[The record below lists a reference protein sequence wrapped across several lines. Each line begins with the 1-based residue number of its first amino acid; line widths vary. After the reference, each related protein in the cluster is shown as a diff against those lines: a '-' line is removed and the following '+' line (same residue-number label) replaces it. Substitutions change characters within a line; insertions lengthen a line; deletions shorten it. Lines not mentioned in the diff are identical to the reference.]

1 MADANRK
8 LPRLGVSVLL
18 RDAGRILLVL
28 RANEPY
34 AGHWSLPGGRV
45 EFGEPLREAAR
56 RECREETG
64 LLARIGEEAG
74 VSEIIEPAPG
84 DGAAMHFVIVTFA
97 AHIEGGALAAGDDAL
112 DAGFFSPAEVASLRL
127 TPQTRTLVSRVP

>member
-1 MADANRK
+1 MAGADGK

-18 RDAGRILLVL
+18 RDAGRVLLVL

-64 LLARIGEEAG
+64 LLAVIGEEVG
-74 VSEIIEPAPG
+74 VSEIVEPAPG
-84 DGAAMHFVIVTFA
+84 VGAAVHFVIVTFA
-97 AHIEGGALAAGDDAL
+97 AHIEGGALAAGDDAV
-112 DAGFFSPAEVASLRL
+112 DAGFFSPDEAAALRL
-127 TPQTRTLVSRVP
+127 TPQTRAALSRAA